1 MKFLL
6 IEFSYSLL
14 NKAGTSPIDLINY
27 VYDHGC
33 MCTYL
38 GFHTVTQ
45 KVTGKPRFSVVD
57 APQFDKNEFYVSF
70 EMFVKSLAIAVA
82 PDAPYGNP
90 GWSDLFC
97 WKRCML

>member
-6 IEFSYSLL
+6 IEFIYSLL
-14 NKAGTSPIDLINY
+14 NKAGTSPIDPINY

-57 APQFDKNEFYVSF
+57 APQFDKNELYVSF
-70 EMFVKSLAIAVA
+70 EMFVKSLANAVA
-82 PDAPYGNP
+82 PDAP
-90 GWSDLFC
+90 
-97 WKRCML
+97 